1 MDIQLPQILFQLVN
15 FSVVLGALIYL
26 LYKPVQKILD
36 ERAQKIAESQ
46 KEVARIEEEGKK
58 IEALKAKIKREA
70 EKEAAEILENANK
83 AAIKKEEKLIEQ
95 AKANLKENLKEAET
109 RWQEEKKQLITNSK
123 SQMVDAVIKVSGLVL
138 GKNLDKKSDKKIIEK
153 RLAEVLQN
161 L

>member
-138 GKNLDKKSDKKIIEK
+138 GKNLDKKTDKKIIEK